1 MFGSQQA
8 IINFSL
14 FSFLPVIIIL
24 FYVYKRDRF
33 PEPPRTVF
41 ITLICITLSI
51 IIAIFA
57 AYALKR
63 YKIRFKTAFMQWL
76 LLAYMLP
83 EFLFVLPMFAIYQS
97 IGIYDTYIGMAL
109 IYQVHVLPFSIW
121 MLRSFLEEIPKE
133 IDDAAYLDGCN
144 PFLAIYKIYLP
155 LIIPGIVAT
164 AILNGIWVWNE
175 LAIALGLA
183 FFDAQPITVGVA
195 SFRGYASINWGGMT
209 GSAIE
214 SMIPMI
220 LFVTFAHKQ
229 IGKGL
234 TLGSVKGLNMI
245 ALNNPKFLLNN
256 KTFPT
261 IYGRNLLHEL
271 NIIIPNE
278 TLIVTMEDLWD
289 NFSSFFS
296 KNVQVHLV
304 NNLDINSLD
313 NDFDKIKNFNAV
325 VGIGGGQALDN
336 AKFFSWKSNKK
347 LFQVPTSMSVN
358 AAFGH
363 RFASRIDGK
372 INYIG
377 RTVPEAIYVDYD
389 IIK

>member
-1 MFGSQQA
+1 MNKLYKYKHLVTAYIVSFVA
-8 IINFSL
+8 IGVTIIPITWL
-14 FSFLPVIIIL
+14 FLLSIKSKGETFTKPPKFLFNPTAQNYIDLWDNDL
-24 FYVYKRDRF
+24 FKDTF
-33 PEPPRTVF
+33 FNSVF
-41 ITLICITLSI
+41 ITLISITLSI

-133 IDDAAYLDGCN
+133 IDDAAYLDACN
-144 PFLAIYKIYLP
+144 PFQAIYKIYLP

-175 LAIALGLA
+175 LAIALGLT

-209 GSAIE
+209 GSAII

-220 LFVTFAHKQ
+220 LFAAFAQKH
-229 IGKGL
+229 IVKGL
-234 TLGSVKGLNMI
+234 TLGSVKG
-245 ALNNPKFLLNN
+245 
-256 KTFPT
+256 
-261 IYGRNLLHEL
+261 
-271 NIIIPNE
+271 
-278 TLIVTMEDLWD
+278 
-289 NFSSFFS
+289 
-296 KNVQVHLV
+296 
-304 NNLDINSLD
+304 
-313 NDFDKIKNFNAV
+313 
-325 VGIGGGQALDN
+325 
-336 AKFFSWKSNKK
+336 
-347 LFQVPTSMSVN
+347 
-358 AAFGH
+358 
-363 RFASRIDGK
+363 
-372 INYIG
+372 
-377 RTVPEAIYVDYD
+377 
-389 IIK
+389 

>member
-1 MFGSQQA
+1 MNKLSKYKHLITAYIVSFIA
-8 IINFSL
+8 IAVTILPITWL
-14 FSFLPVIIIL
+14 FLLSIKTKGETFTKPPKLL
-24 FYVYKRDRF
+24 FNPTAQNYIDLWDNDLFKDTF
-33 PEPPRTVF
+33 FNSVF
-41 ITLICITLSI
+41 ITLISITLSI

-144 PFLAIYKIYLP
+144 PFQAIYKIYLP

-175 LAIALGLA
+175 LAIALGLT

-209 GSAIE
+209 GSAIV

-220 LFVTFAHKQ
+220 LFVTFAQKH
-229 IGKGL
+229 IVKGL
-234 TLGSVKGLNMI
+234 TLGSVKG
-245 ALNNPKFLLNN
+245 
-256 KTFPT
+256 
-261 IYGRNLLHEL
+261 
-271 NIIIPNE
+271 
-278 TLIVTMEDLWD
+278 
-289 NFSSFFS
+289 
-296 KNVQVHLV
+296 
-304 NNLDINSLD
+304 
-313 NDFDKIKNFNAV
+313 
-325 VGIGGGQALDN
+325 
-336 AKFFSWKSNKK
+336 
-347 LFQVPTSMSVN
+347 
-358 AAFGH
+358 
-363 RFASRIDGK
+363 
-372 INYIG
+372 
-377 RTVPEAIYVDYD
+377 
-389 IIK
+389 

>member
-1 MFGSQQA
+1 MKKLSKYKHLITAYIVSFVA
-8 IINFSL
+8 IGVTIIPITWL
-14 FSFLPVIIIL
+14 FLLSIKTKGETFTKPPKFLFNPTAQNYIDLWDNDL
-24 FYVYKRDRF
+24 FKDTF
-33 PEPPRTVF
+33 FNSVF
-41 ITLICITLSI
+41 ITLISITLSI

-144 PFLAIYKIYLP
+144 PFQAIYKIYLP

-175 LAIALGLA
+175 LAIALGLT

-209 GSAIE
+209 GSAII

-220 LFVTFAHKQ
+220 LFAAFAQKH
-229 IGKGL
+229 IVKGL
-234 TLGSVKGLNMI
+234 TLGSVKG
-245 ALNNPKFLLNN
+245 
-256 KTFPT
+256 
-261 IYGRNLLHEL
+261 
-271 NIIIPNE
+271 
-278 TLIVTMEDLWD
+278 
-289 NFSSFFS
+289 
-296 KNVQVHLV
+296 
-304 NNLDINSLD
+304 
-313 NDFDKIKNFNAV
+313 
-325 VGIGGGQALDN
+325 
-336 AKFFSWKSNKK
+336 
-347 LFQVPTSMSVN
+347 
-358 AAFGH
+358 
-363 RFASRIDGK
+363 
-372 INYIG
+372 
-377 RTVPEAIYVDYD
+377 
-389 IIK
+389 

>member
-1 MFGSQQA
+1 MNKIYKYKHLVTAYIVSFVA
-8 IINFSL
+8 IGVTIIPITWL
-14 FSFLPVIIIL
+14 FLLSIKSKGETFTKPPKFLFNPTAQNYIDLWDNDL
-24 FYVYKRDRF
+24 FKDTF
-33 PEPPRTVF
+33 FNSVF
-41 ITLICITLSI
+41 ITLISITLSI

-144 PFLAIYKIYLP
+144 PFQAIYKIYLP

-175 LAIALGLA
+175 LAIALGLT

-209 GSAIE
+209 GSAII

-220 LFVTFAHKQ
+220 LFAAFAQKH
-229 IGKGL
+229 IVKGL
-234 TLGSVKGLNMI
+234 TLGSVKG
-245 ALNNPKFLLNN
+245 
-256 KTFPT
+256 
-261 IYGRNLLHEL
+261 
-271 NIIIPNE
+271 
-278 TLIVTMEDLWD
+278 
-289 NFSSFFS
+289 
-296 KNVQVHLV
+296 
-304 NNLDINSLD
+304 
-313 NDFDKIKNFNAV
+313 
-325 VGIGGGQALDN
+325 
-336 AKFFSWKSNKK
+336 
-347 LFQVPTSMSVN
+347 
-358 AAFGH
+358 
-363 RFASRIDGK
+363 
-372 INYIG
+372 
-377 RTVPEAIYVDYD
+377 
-389 IIK
+389 

>member
-1 MFGSQQA
+1 MKKLSKYKHLITAYIVSFIA
-8 IINFSL
+8 IAVTILPITWL
-14 FSFLPVIIIL
+14 FLLSIKSKGETFTKPPKWIFDPTIQNYIDLWDNDLFKDTFVNSF
-24 FYVYKRDRF
+24 
-33 PEPPRTVF
+33 F
-41 ITLICITLSI
+41 ITLISITLSI

-63 YKIRFKTAFMQWL
+63 YQIRFKTAFMQWL

-144 PFLAIYKIYLP
+144 PFQAIYKIYLP

-175 LAIALGLA
+175 LAIALGLT

-209 GSAIE
+209 GSAII

-220 LFVTFAHKQ
+220 LFAAFAQKH
-229 IGKGL
+229 IVKGL
-234 TLGSVKGLNMI
+234 TLGSVKG
-245 ALNNPKFLLNN
+245 
-256 KTFPT
+256 
-261 IYGRNLLHEL
+261 
-271 NIIIPNE
+271 
-278 TLIVTMEDLWD
+278 
-289 NFSSFFS
+289 
-296 KNVQVHLV
+296 
-304 NNLDINSLD
+304 
-313 NDFDKIKNFNAV
+313 
-325 VGIGGGQALDN
+325 
-336 AKFFSWKSNKK
+336 
-347 LFQVPTSMSVN
+347 
-358 AAFGH
+358 
-363 RFASRIDGK
+363 
-372 INYIG
+372 
-377 RTVPEAIYVDYD
+377 
-389 IIK
+389 

>member
-1 MFGSQQA
+1 MNKLYKYKHLVTAYIVSFVA
-8 IINFSL
+8 IGVTIIPITWL
-14 FSFLPVIIIL
+14 FLLSIKSKGETFTKPPKFLFNPTAQNYIDLWDNDL
-24 FYVYKRDRF
+24 FKDTF
-33 PEPPRTVF
+33 FNSVF
-41 ITLICITLSI
+41 ITLISITLSI
-51 IIAIFA
+51 VIAIFA

-144 PFLAIYKIYLP
+144 PFQAIYKIYLP

-175 LAIALGLA
+175 LAIALGLT

-209 GSAIE
+209 GSAII

-220 LFVTFAHKQ
+220 LFAAFAQKH
-229 IGKGL
+229 IVKGL
-234 TLGSVKGLNMI
+234 TLGSVKG
-245 ALNNPKFLLNN
+245 
-256 KTFPT
+256 
-261 IYGRNLLHEL
+261 
-271 NIIIPNE
+271 
-278 TLIVTMEDLWD
+278 
-289 NFSSFFS
+289 
-296 KNVQVHLV
+296 
-304 NNLDINSLD
+304 
-313 NDFDKIKNFNAV
+313 
-325 VGIGGGQALDN
+325 
-336 AKFFSWKSNKK
+336 
-347 LFQVPTSMSVN
+347 
-358 AAFGH
+358 
-363 RFASRIDGK
+363 
-372 INYIG
+372 
-377 RTVPEAIYVDYD
+377 
-389 IIK
+389 

>member
-1 MFGSQQA
+1 MNKLYKYKHLVTAYIVSFVA
-8 IINFSL
+8 IGVTIIPITWL
-14 FSFLPVIIIL
+14 FLLSIKSKGETFTKPPKLLFNPTAQNYIDLWDNDLFKDTFFNSF
-24 FYVYKRDRF
+24 
-33 PEPPRTVF
+33 F
-41 ITLICITLSI
+41 ITLISITLSI

-63 YKIRFKTAFMQWL
+63 YQIRFKTAFMQWL

-144 PFLAIYKIYLP
+144 PFQAIYKIYLP

-175 LAIALGLA
+175 LAIALGLT

-209 GSAIE
+209 GSAII

-220 LFVTFAHKQ
+220 LFAAFAQKH
-229 IGKGL
+229 IVKGL
-234 TLGSVKGLNMI
+234 TLGSVKG
-245 ALNNPKFLLNN
+245 
-256 KTFPT
+256 
-261 IYGRNLLHEL
+261 
-271 NIIIPNE
+271 
-278 TLIVTMEDLWD
+278 
-289 NFSSFFS
+289 
-296 KNVQVHLV
+296 
-304 NNLDINSLD
+304 
-313 NDFDKIKNFNAV
+313 
-325 VGIGGGQALDN
+325 
-336 AKFFSWKSNKK
+336 
-347 LFQVPTSMSVN
+347 
-358 AAFGH
+358 
-363 RFASRIDGK
+363 
-372 INYIG
+372 
-377 RTVPEAIYVDYD
+377 
-389 IIK
+389 

>member
-1 MFGSQQA
+1 MNKLYKYKHLVTAYIVSFVA
-8 IINFSL
+8 IGVTIIPITWL
-14 FSFLPVIIIL
+14 FLLSIKSKGETFTKPPKFLFNPTTQHYIDLWDNDL
-24 FYVYKRDRF
+24 FKDTF
-33 PEPPRTVF
+33 FNSVF
-41 ITLICITLSI
+41 ITLISITLSI

-144 PFLAIYKIYLP
+144 PFQAIYKIYLP

-175 LAIALGLA
+175 LAIALGLT

-209 GSAIE
+209 GSAIV

-220 LFVTFAHKQ
+220 LFVTFAQKH
-229 IGKGL
+229 IVKGL
-234 TLGSVKGLNMI
+234 TLGSVKG
-245 ALNNPKFLLNN
+245 
-256 KTFPT
+256 
-261 IYGRNLLHEL
+261 
-271 NIIIPNE
+271 
-278 TLIVTMEDLWD
+278 
-289 NFSSFFS
+289 
-296 KNVQVHLV
+296 
-304 NNLDINSLD
+304 
-313 NDFDKIKNFNAV
+313 
-325 VGIGGGQALDN
+325 
-336 AKFFSWKSNKK
+336 
-347 LFQVPTSMSVN
+347 
-358 AAFGH
+358 
-363 RFASRIDGK
+363 
-372 INYIG
+372 
-377 RTVPEAIYVDYD
+377 
-389 IIK
+389 

>member
-1 MFGSQQA
+1 MNNLSKYKHLITAYIVSFIA
-8 IINFSL
+8 IAVTILPITWL
-14 FSFLPVIIIL
+14 FLLSIKSKGETFTKPPKWVFDPTIQNYIDLWDNDLFKDTFVNSF
-24 FYVYKRDRF
+24 
-33 PEPPRTVF
+33 F
-41 ITLICITLSI
+41 ITLISITLSI

-63 YKIRFKTAFMQWL
+63 YQIRFKTAFMQWL

-144 PFLAIYKIYLP
+144 PFQAIYKIYLP

-175 LAIALGLA
+175 LAIALGLT

-209 GSAIE
+209 GSAIV

-220 LFVTFAHKQ
+220 LFVTFAQKH
-229 IGKGL
+229 IVKGL
-234 TLGSVKGLNMI
+234 TLGSVKG
-245 ALNNPKFLLNN
+245 
-256 KTFPT
+256 
-261 IYGRNLLHEL
+261 
-271 NIIIPNE
+271 
-278 TLIVTMEDLWD
+278 
-289 NFSSFFS
+289 
-296 KNVQVHLV
+296 
-304 NNLDINSLD
+304 
-313 NDFDKIKNFNAV
+313 
-325 VGIGGGQALDN
+325 
-336 AKFFSWKSNKK
+336 
-347 LFQVPTSMSVN
+347 
-358 AAFGH
+358 
-363 RFASRIDGK
+363 
-372 INYIG
+372 
-377 RTVPEAIYVDYD
+377 
-389 IIK
+389 

>member
-1 MFGSQQA
+1 MKKLSKYKHLITAYIVSFIA
-8 IINFSL
+8 IAVTILPITWL
-14 FSFLPVIIIL
+14 FLLSIKSKGETFTKPPKWVFDPTIQNYIDLWDNDLFKDTFVNSF
-24 FYVYKRDRF
+24 
-33 PEPPRTVF
+33 F
-41 ITLICITLSI
+41 ITLISITLSI

-63 YKIRFKTAFMQWL
+63 YQIRFKTAFMQWL

-144 PFLAIYKIYLP
+144 PFQAIYKIYLP

-175 LAIALGLA
+175 LAIALGLN

-209 GSAIE
+209 GSAII

-220 LFVTFAHKQ
+220 LFVTFAQKH
-229 IGKGL
+229 IVKGL
-234 TLGSVKGLNMI
+234 TLGSVKG
-245 ALNNPKFLLNN
+245 
-256 KTFPT
+256 
-261 IYGRNLLHEL
+261 
-271 NIIIPNE
+271 
-278 TLIVTMEDLWD
+278 
-289 NFSSFFS
+289 
-296 KNVQVHLV
+296 
-304 NNLDINSLD
+304 
-313 NDFDKIKNFNAV
+313 
-325 VGIGGGQALDN
+325 
-336 AKFFSWKSNKK
+336 
-347 LFQVPTSMSVN
+347 
-358 AAFGH
+358 
-363 RFASRIDGK
+363 
-372 INYIG
+372 
-377 RTVPEAIYVDYD
+377 
-389 IIK
+389 